1 MAILVIR
8 NDDRFSSLL
17 REAGFEVVNLELIET
32 KSADDLAPFREE
44 LARLSEYDGIFFTSP
59 VAAEIFVNERNGS
72 NGFHGDVYALGQR
85 ARKVLSDAKLDVKTS
100 EAANTAEELL
110 ASFDEQEFAGKRFLF
125 VRGEKSI
132 RTIPERLSDKAGV
145 DEVVVYKTGATN
157 VEPATVRDLDQRL
170 SNGEIDRVCFFSPSA
185 VERFTELF
193 GKRKETVKVAAIGTT
208 TADSAR
214 RAGFDVEFISPR
226 SNAEDFAGGLIEHI
240 KTIE

>member
-1 MAILVIR
+1 MTILVIR
-8 NDDRFSSLL
+8 NDDQFSSLL

-32 KSADDLAPFREE
+32 KAADDLAPLREK

-85 ARKVLSDAKLDVKTS
+85 ARKVLSDAGLSVKTS
-100 EAANTAEELL
+100 DAANTADELL
-110 ASFDEQEFAGKRFLF
+110 ASFNDQEFAGKHFLF

-132 RTIPERLSDKAGV
+132 RTIPERLDGKAVV
-145 DEVVVYKTGATN
+145 DEVEVYKTEAAG
-157 VEPATVRDLDQRL
+157 VEPATYRDLYQRL
-170 SNGEIDRVCFFSPSA
+170 KNVEIDRVCFFSPSA

-193 GKRKETVKVAAIGTT
+193 GDHKDSVKAAAIGTT
-208 TADSAR
+208 TADAAR
-214 RAGFDVEFISPR
+214 QAGFDVDFISPR
-226 SNAEDFAGGLIEHI
+226 SNAEDFAGGLIEHT

>member
-32 KSADDLAPFREE
+32 KPADDLAPFREK
-44 LARLSEYDGIFFTSP
+44 LARLSAYDGIFFTSP

-72 NGFHGDVYALGQR
+72 NGFRGGVYALGQR
-85 ARKVLSDAKLDVKTS
+85 ARKVLAGARLDVKAS

-110 ASFDEQEFAGKRFLF
+110 ASFNDQEFNGKRFLF

-132 RTIPERLSDKAGV
+132 RTIPERLDGKAVV
-145 DEVVVYKTGATN
+145 DEVVVYKTEVAN
-157 VEPATVRDLDQRL
+157 VESATIRDLDQRL
-170 SNGEIDRVCFFSPSA
+170 SSGEIDRVCFFSPSA
-185 VERFTELF
+185 VERFAGLF
-193 GKRKETVKVAAIGTT
+193 GEHKDSVKAAAIGPT
-208 TADSAR
+208 TADAAR
-214 RAGFDVEFISPR
+214 QAGFNVDFISPR
-226 SNAEDFAGGLIEHI
+226 SNAEDFACGLIEHI

>member
-32 KSADDLAPFREE
+32 RPSDDLAPLRES

-72 NGFHGDVYALGQR
+72 NGFYGDVYALGRR
-85 ARKVLSDAKLDVKTS
+85 ARKVLADAKLNVKTS
-100 EAANTAEELL
+100 DAANTAEELL
-110 ASFDEQEFAGKRFLF
+110 ASFNDQEFAGKRFLF
-125 VRGEKSI
+125 VRGEKSV
-132 RTIPERLSDKAGV
+132 RTIPERLVGKAAV
-145 DEVVVYKTGATN
+145 DEVVVYKTEAAD
-157 VEPATVRDLDQRL
+157 VEPATIRDLYQRL
-170 SNGEIDRVCFFSPSA
+170 NNGEIDRVCFFSPSA

-193 GKRKETVKVAAIGTT
+193 GDHRDSVKAAAIGTT
-208 TADSAR
+208 TADAAKQ
-214 RAGFDVEFISPR
+214 AGFDIDFISHR
-226 SNAEDFAGGLIEHI
+226 SNAEDFAGGLIEHL

>member
-8 NDDRFSSLL
+8 NDDRFSWLL
-17 REAGFEVVNLELIET
+17 REGGFDVVNLELIET
-32 KSADDLAPFREE
+32 KPLVNMSELQEK

-85 ARKVLSDAKLDVKTS
+85 ARKVLSDAGLSVKTS
-100 EAANTAEELL
+100 DAANTADELL
-110 ASFDEQEFAGKRFLF
+110 ASFNDQEFDGKRFLF
-125 VRGEKSI
+125 VRGEKSV
-132 RTIPERLSDKAGV
+132 RTIPERLNGKATV
-145 DEVVVYKTGATN
+145 DEVVVYKTVSAN
-157 VEPATVRDLDQRL
+157 VESATIKDLDKRI

-185 VERFTELF
+185 VERFKEHF
-193 GKRKETVKVAAIGTT
+193 GDRKDSVKAAAIGTT
-208 TADSAR
+208 TAEAAKQ
-214 RAGFDVEFISPR
+214 AGFDIDFISPR

>member
-8 NDDRFSSLL
+8 NDDRFSSRL

-32 KSADDLAPFREE
+32 RPLEDLKPLQEK

-85 ARKVLSDAKLDVKTS
+85 ACNVLTDARVNVKTS

-110 ASFDEQEFAGKRFLF
+110 ASFEEQEFAGKRFLF
-125 VRGEKSI
+125 VRGEKSM
-132 RTIPERLSDKAGV
+132 RTIPERLVGATAV
-145 DEVVVYKTGATN
+145 DEVVVYKTEAAN
-157 VEPATVRDLDQRL
+157 LEPSTIRDLNARL
-170 SNGEIDRVCFFSPSA
+170 ARGEINYVCFFSPSA
-185 VERFTELF
+185 VEKFKELF
-193 GKRKETVKVAAIGTT
+193 GDAKESVKIAAIGIT
-208 TADSAR
+208 TADAAK
-214 RAGFDVEFISPR
+214 RAGFDVDFISPR
-226 SNAEDFAGGLIEHI
+226 SNAEDFAAGLIEHT